1 MPKAIHLREFF
12 SFLREIFY
20 YNQQMDDVDLN
31 LAEDVLKI
39 LNYSINLRH
48 KTYSSQYTSG
58 PRNEMIDHFV
68 FSKVSPGLLILN
80 NFEISNEP

>member
-1 MPKAIHLREFF
+1 
-12 SFLREIFY
+12 
-20 YNQQMDDVDLN
+20 MDDVDLN

-68 FSKVSPGLLILN
+68 FSKVSPGFLILN
-80 NFEISNEP
+80 NFEISNEPYICLLFRISQEALKEESKLTKKK